1 MAQSYSPYFPQ
12 NTVNAYT
19 VNGIKFN
26 STTTNFE
33 TSNDLYLSSDKASV
47 RATNIGCQGYRSVIA
62 NSVGQPQYAPC
73 SNYTD
78 YQEIMKQMEVTNPTR
93 RYYEFDP
100 LENVDGV
107 MNSIND
113 RVYEGFIYKDQ
124 IFERTMSNLLFRDPT
139 KNLILRYFQ
148 RVVYSL
154 IETTK
159 QIKNYFNYTVPFNNR
174 RVF

>member
-1 MAQSYSPYFPQ
+1 
-12 NTVNAYT
+12 
-19 VNGIKFN
+19 
-26 STTTNFE
+26 
-33 TSNDLYLSSDKASV
+33 
-47 RATNIGCQGYRSVIA
+47 
-62 NSVGQPQYAPC
+62 
-73 SNYTD
+73 
-78 YQEIMKQMEVTNPTR
+78 MEVTNPTR

-148 RVVYSL
+148 MVVYSL

>member
-1 MAQSYSPYFPQ
+1 MTRDFSPYFPQ

-19 VNGIKFN
+19 VNGVKFK

-33 TSNDLYLSSDKASV
+33 TSNDLYLSSAKASE
-47 RATNIGCQGYRSVIA
+47 RATNIGCSGYRSVVA
-62 NSVGQPQYAPC
+62 NSVGEAQFAPC
-73 SNYTD
+73 SSFAT
-78 YQEIMKQMEVTNPTR
+78 YQSIIKQMEFTNPSR

-100 LENVDGV
+100 LENVNGV

-113 RVYEGFIYKDQ
+113 KVYEGFIYKDE

-139 KNLILRYFQ
+139 KDLILKSYQ

-154 IETTK
+154 IESTK